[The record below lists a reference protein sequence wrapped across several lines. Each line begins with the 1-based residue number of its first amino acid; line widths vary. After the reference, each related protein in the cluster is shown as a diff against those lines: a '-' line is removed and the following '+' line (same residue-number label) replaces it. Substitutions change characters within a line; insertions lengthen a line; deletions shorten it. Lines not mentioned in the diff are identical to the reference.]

1 MASVA
6 IVGAGI
12 TGLTAAFRLKQRG
25 SRVVVYEA
33 SDRIGGVIKSERR
46 NGYLAELGPNSL
58 ASPAAGVAALLLELG
73 LEARRVSAAADAST
87 RYIVR
92 RGRLV
97 RLPMSP
103 PDLLT
108 TRLFTNAAKL
118 AIFGEPLIEVSDS
131 AVDESVAA
139 FVRRR
144 FNQEVVDYLA
154 NPIVAGTFAGDPEQL
169 SVRHALPQL
178 QALERTQGSLVK
190 AFVHMMKGRRRANSE
205 EQGGIG
211 GLISFRDGLQE
222 LPDALGRELASEI
235 RLHSPVTQLRQSP
248 RGWTVGAAFQTPELY
263 DAVIYAAPAHSLDEI
278 DLDLPGGERLCTLA
292 SIIHPPVAVLA
303 LGFRREQIP
312 HPLDGFGFLTPEVE
326 RRRVLGVVFS
336 STVFPDRAPDGHVM
350 LTAFVGGTRD
360 PDFVHSDPQT
370 LTARVLD
377 DLRVLLGAQGEPTFR
392 GVQVWPKAIPQYVLG
407 YGRFKDI
414 SDEVERRNPGLLLA
428 GTYRDGISLGD
439 AIGSGERAAGRVI
452 ELLGLDPAMT
462 GSKRRAGTASAASQD

>member
-1 MASVA
+1 MASIA
-6 IVGAGI
+6 IVGGGI
-12 TGLTAAFRLKQRG
+12 TGLTAAYRLKQRG

-33 SDRIGGVIKSERR
+33 SDRIGGAIKSERR

-58 ASPAAGVAALLLELG
+58 AIPTAGVAALLAELG
-73 LEARRVSAAADAST
+73 LDAHRVTAAAEART

-92 RGRLV
+92 RGRLM
-97 RLPMSP
+97 RLPMSLAE
-103 PDLLT
+103 LLT
-108 TRLFTNAAKL
+108 SRLFSNAAKL
-118 AIFGEPLIEVSDS
+118 AIFGEPLLDASDT

-154 NPIVAGTFAGDPEQL
+154 NPFVAGTFAGDPEQL
-169 SVRHALPQL
+169 SIRHALPQL

-190 AFVHMMKGRRRANSE
+190 AFVRMMKGHRVNS
-205 EQGGIG
+205 QGQGSPGSIM
-211 GLISFRDGLQE
+211 SFREGLQE
-222 LPDALGRELASEI
+222 IPDALGRELSAEV
-235 RLHSPVTQLRQSP
+235 RLRSPVTQLRQSP

-278 DLDLPGGERLCTLA
+278 DLDLPGGERLSTLS
-292 SIIHPPVAVLA
+292 SIVHPPVAVLA
-303 LGFRREQIP
+303 LGFRREQVS

-336 STVFPDRAPDGHVM
+336 STIFPDRAPEGHVM

-360 PDFVHSDPQT
+360 PDFVQADPQT

-392 GVQVWPKAIPQYVLG
+392 AFQVWPKAIPQYVLG

-414 SDEVERRNPGLLLA
+414 ADEVERRNPGLLLA
-428 GTYRDGISLGD
+428 GTYRDGVSL
-439 AIGSGERAAGRVI
+439 AEAMGSGERAASRAAD
-452 ELLGLDPAMT
+452 LLGVEPVAA
-462 GSKRRAGTASAASQD
+462 GSKRPAPTASAAGQD

>member
-1 MASVA
+1 MASIA

-12 TGLTAAFRLKQRG
+12 TGLTAAYRLKQRG

-33 SDRIGGVIKSERR
+33 SDRIGGAIKSVRR

-58 ASPAAGVAALLLELG
+58 ATPSAGVAALLTELG
-73 LEARRVSAAADAST
+73 LDSRRVTAAAAART

-97 RLPMSP
+97 RLPMSLAE
-103 PDLLT
+103 LLT
-108 TRLFTNAAKL
+108 TRLFSNSAKL
-118 AIFGEPLIEVSDS
+118 AIFGEPLLEASDS

-154 NPIVAGTFAGDPEQL
+154 NPFVAGTFAGDPEQL
-169 SVRHALPQL
+169 SIRHALPRL
-178 QALERTQGSLVK
+178 QVLERTQGSLVK
-190 AFVHMMKGRRRANSE
+190 AFVQMMKGSRANSLG
-205 EQGGIG
+205 QGGPG
-211 GLISFRDGLQE
+211 NVISFRDGLQE
-222 LPDALGRELASEI
+222 LPDALGRELLSEV
-235 RLHSPVTQLRQSP
+235 RLRSPVTQLRQSP
-248 RGWTVGAAFQTPELY
+248 GGWTVGAALQTPELY

-278 DLDLPGGERLCTLA
+278 DLDLLGGERLSTLS
-292 SIIHPPVAVLA
+292 SIVHPPVAVLA
-303 LGFRREQIP
+303 LGFRREQVS

-336 STVFPDRAPDGHVM
+336 STIFPDRAPEGHVM
-350 LTAFVGGTRD
+350 LSAFVGGTRD
-360 PDFVHSDPQT
+360 PDFVQADPQT

-392 GVQVWPKAIPQYVLG
+392 SVQVWPKAIPQYVLG

-414 SDEVERRNPGLLLA
+414 ADEVERRNPGLLLA
-428 GTYRDGISLGD
+428 GTYRDGVSL
-439 AIGSGERAAGRVI
+439 AEAMGSGERAATRVA
-452 ELLGLDPAMT
+452 ELLGVEPVMT
-462 GSKRRAGTASAASQD
+462 GSKRPARTVSPAGQD

>member
-12 TGLTAAFRLKQRG
+12 TGLTAAYRLKQRG
-25 SRVVVYEA
+25 SRVVIYEA
-33 SDRIGGVIKSERR
+33 SDRIGGAIKSERR

-58 ASPAAGVAALLLELG
+58 AAPSAAVAGFLSELKLESRQVTAAA
-73 LEARRVSAAADAST
+73 EART

-103 PDLLT
+103 PELLT
-108 TRLFTNAAKL
+108 SRLFSNSAKL
-118 AIFGEPLIEVSDS
+118 AIFGEPLIEASDS

-154 NPIVAGTFAGDPEQL
+154 NPFLAGTFAGDPEQL

-190 AFVHMMKGRRRANSE
+190 AFVQMMKGRRANGHVP
-205 EQGGIG
+205 GGPG
-211 GLISFRDGLQE
+211 SVLSFHDGLQE
-222 LPDALGRELASEI
+222 IPNALGRELSAEI
-235 RLHSPVTQLRQSP
+235 RLRSPVTQLRQSP
-248 RGWTVGAAFQTPELY
+248 RGWTVGAALQTPELY
-263 DAVIYAAPAHSLDEI
+263 DGVIYAAPAHSLDEI
-278 DLDLPGGERLCTLA
+278 DLDFPGGERLSTLS
-292 SIIHPPVAVLA
+292 SIVHPPVAVLA
-303 LGFRREQIP
+303 LGFRREQIS

-336 STVFPDRAPDGHVM
+336 STIFADRAPEGHVM
-350 LTAFVGGTRD
+350 LTVFVGGTRD
-360 PDFVHSDPQT
+360 PDFVQADPQT

-392 GVQVWPKAIPQYVLG
+392 AVQVWPKAIPQYVLG

-414 SDEVERRNPGLLLA
+414 ADEVERRNPGLLLA
-428 GTYRDGISLGD
+428 GTYRDGVSLGE
-439 AIGSGERAAGRVI
+439 AIGSGERAAGRMS
-452 ELLGLDPAMT
+452 ELLSVEP
-462 GSKRRAGTASAASQD
+462 SVSAAGQD